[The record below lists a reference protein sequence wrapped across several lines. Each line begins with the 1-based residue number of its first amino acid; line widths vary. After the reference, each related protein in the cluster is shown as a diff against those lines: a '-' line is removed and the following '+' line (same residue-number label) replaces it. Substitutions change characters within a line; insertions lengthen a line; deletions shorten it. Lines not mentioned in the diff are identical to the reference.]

1 MHLHQ
6 QLWHKGKCGHSG
18 NNPCKSQSKRKS
30 WRVGISEIK
39 LLLFSF
45 EHIFGLAFRV
55 AFIKEYMTNIMQ
67 EAVRKL
73 ALILQYAEDY
83 Y

>member
-1 MHLHQ
+1 M
-6 QLWHKGKCGHSG
+6 
-18 NNPCKSQSKRKS
+18 
-30 WRVGISEIK
+30 GISEIK

-45 EHIFGLAFRV
+45 EHIFGLAFHV
-55 AFIKEYMTNIMQ
+55 VFIKEYMTNTMQ

>member
-6 QLWHKGKCGHSG
+6 QLWHKRKCGHSG
-18 NNPCKSQSKRKS
+18 NNPCKSQFKHKS
-30 WRVGISEIK
+30 WRAGISEIK
-39 LLLFSF
+39 LLRFSF
-45 EHIFGLAFRV
+45 ESIFGLAFCV
-55 AFIKEYMTNIMQ
+55 TFIKEYMTNVME